1 MIRSMLVSDGGV
13 EGTRAALTSLLS
25 AVPAQAGPSGRCV
38 EPGLVLVELQR
49 RGELGMPLPGGG
61 ATVVRW
67 AALAGWGRCD
77 LPLARLVEGHTD
89 AVSVVA
95 QAGRAPRGGALY
107 GVWAARSGGT
117 GAHLVGTGDGAVLSG
132 TVRFCSG
139 AGTLDRALV
148 VALGPCGSRIVE
160 LPLDAEGIRRVPGSW
175 RAVGMAASDS
185 IDVEFHEVP
194 APPGRWLG
202 GPGFYT
208 DRPGFW
214 WGGGG
219 VAAVWLGA
227 AAGVLDEV
235 HAVVRGTDPDPHQR
249 AQLGELHAALAAA
262 DALLVRTAA
271 LIDAE
276 PGLAHRTP
284 VCTAR
289 AAVERCCR
297 TVLDVTPRLVGVCG
311 LSRRD
316 GLERRLA
323 DLGVYLRQHHGERD
337 LADLGAAVLRDL
349 R

>member
-1 MIRSMLVSDGGV
+1 MTRSMLIPDGGID
-13 EGTRAALTSLLS
+13 RARPALTSLLS
-25 AVPAQAGPSGRCV
+25 AAPPETGPSSPLA
-38 EPGLVLVELQR
+38 EPGRLLVELDR
-49 RGELGMPLPGGG
+49 RGELAMPLPGEG
-61 ATVVRW
+61 ATAVRW
-67 AALAGWGRCD
+67 AALAGWGRRD
-77 LPLARLVEGHTD
+77 LPLARLIEGHTD
-89 AVSVVA
+89 AVSIVA
-95 QAGRAPRGGALY
+95 QAGRTPRGGALY

-117 GAHLVGTGDGAVLSG
+117 GAHLVGTGDAAVLSG

-139 AGTLDRALV
+139 AGTLGRALV
-148 VALGPCGSRIVE
+148 VALGPSGSRIVD
-160 LPLDAEGIRRVPGSW
+160 LPLDAEGIRRVPESW
-175 RAVGMAASDS
+175 HAVGMAASDS
-185 IDVEFHEVP
+185 IDVEFHGVP
-194 APPGRWLG
+194 APPERWLG

-219 VAAVWLGA
+219 VASVWLGG

-235 HAVVRGTDPDPHQR
+235 HAVLRDTDPDPHQR

-337 LADLGAAVLRDL
+337 LADLGAAILRDL
-349 R
+349 P